1 MGYTSVRAPRI
12 LSFDGLARDD
22 LKTGPSPQGDNEK
35 LDYYGLFF
43 K

>member
-1 MGYTSVRAPRI
+1 MWYTSVTVPGI

-22 LKTGPSPQGDNEK
+22 LKTGPSPQGDHEK